1 MGTTWDLSFHHQYF
15 VPSLLTIAH
24 FAKPTQKVAL
34 LSEGAGSV
42 TRNVLERTGTPAI
55 TGPQIMLSGVTVG
68 AVGLLKVLFVW
79 VGVVLGIWCAGLGLL
94 GQGIVGVGWRRLIGV
109 AGGDAALVKG
119 PTWTSGFIL
128 PR

>member
-1 MGTTWDLSFHHQYF
+1 MHL
-15 VPSLLTIAH
+15 
-24 FAKPTQKVAL
+24 AKPTQKVAL
-34 LSEGAGSV
+34 LSKGAGSV
-42 TRNVLERTGTPAI
+42 TRNVLERTGTPAV

-79 VGVVLGIWCAGLGLL
+79 VGVVLGIRCAGLGLL

-109 AGGDAALVKG
+109 AGGNAALVEG

-128 PR
+128 PDRRRGEERRERVNMKEPNY